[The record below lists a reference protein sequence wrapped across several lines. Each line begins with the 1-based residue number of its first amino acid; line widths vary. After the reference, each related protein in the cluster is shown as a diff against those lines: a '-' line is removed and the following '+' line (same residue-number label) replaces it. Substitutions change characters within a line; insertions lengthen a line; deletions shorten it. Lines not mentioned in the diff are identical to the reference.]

1 MVDRQLIRTD
11 EIIGVWTFLQNID
24 WHDPWLVGLI
34 FFHVVVTLMTLLTRN
49 HGNFQVLLFF
59 ILLLLVYFSESIN
72 EIAANNWSFFSRQQY
87 FDSQGMFISL
97 VFSVPILL
105 NCMIMVANWLWQSSQ
120 LMTKLKRAQLRQQAQ
135 SLNLQRQQ
143 LEQQQ
148 NNTMIIHPKT
158 D

>member
-1 MVDRQLIRTD
+1 MVDAQQVQTD
-11 EIIGVWTFLQNID
+11 EIVGIWTFLQSID

-49 HGNFQVLLFF
+49 HSNFQVLLFLT
-59 ILLLLVYFSESIN
+59 LLLLVYFSESIN

-87 FDSQGMFISL
+87 FDNQGMFISL

-135 SLNLQRQQ
+135 SLNLQRLQQ
-143 LEQQQ
+143 EQQQ
-148 NNTMIIHPKT
+148 NNSTVIHPKT